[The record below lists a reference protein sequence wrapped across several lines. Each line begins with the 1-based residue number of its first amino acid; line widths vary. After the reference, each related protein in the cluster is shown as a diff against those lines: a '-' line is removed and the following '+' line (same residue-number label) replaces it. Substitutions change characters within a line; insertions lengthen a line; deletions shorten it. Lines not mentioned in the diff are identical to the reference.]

1 MKQVGPD
8 GDLIFSSTEFG
19 SGSVTKTEQIAKILE
34 DLLSNITL
42 TMKSEDTKLLLEQ
55 YYMKLEIDSMLL
67 EYVKHT
73 ELAKEVADQLT
84 ILMNDPEFSGKYASQ
99 ADLEALNEI
108 VTGYSETINTILGNQ
123 QSIQTSWTE
132 YKQEINNRMNYQDSL
147 IEQQNTIIS
156 DLRSNYNSL
165 SATVSSLQNT
175 LSQLGLLDLA
185 QFSSQITEINAKLD
199 KIGDLEDLKTTAKD
213 TLVAAINEL
222 VDTRGDLATLK
233 TTAKG
238 SLVAALN
245 ELFQSASDGKSLI
258 AAAITGKGVNA
269 AATDTFAQLATKIT
283 SISTGYNTSDANV
296 TAADIVLGKVGYGK
310 DGRLVGE
317 HVCEG
322 GGETTPIADRVVVFD
337 SSENYYLGGQTIEL
351 YSGGAGILIPTEV
364 DMMCINGDDVAYGEA
379 YYVID
384 GVEEDVSNYNEMDKI
399 PFSSSISIR
408 VGTMVFDSSGT
419 GTCDYCGDSSPV
431 FIFGGV
437 LIKE

>member
-1 MKQVGPD
+1 MKQIGPD

-42 TMKSEDTKLLLEQ
+42 TMKSEDTKLLLEK
-55 YYMKLEIDSMLL
+55 YYMKTEIDEMLTQ
-67 EYVKHT
+67 YVKINQ
-73 ELAKEVADQLT
+73 LAEEVAKQLT
-84 ILMNDPEFSGKYASQ
+84 DLMNDPEFSGKYASQ
-99 ADLEALNEI
+99 ADLQALNKI
-108 VTGYSETINTILGNQ
+108 VTSYSETISTILGNQ

-132 YKQEINNRMNYQDSL
+132 YKQEINNRMSYQDSL

-165 SATVSSLQNT
+165 SSTVSSLQNT

-199 KIGDLEDLKTTAKD
+199 KIGDLANLKTTAKD
-213 TLVAAINEL
+213 TLVSAINEL
-222 VDTRGDLATLK
+222 IDTRGDLTTLK

-238 SLVAALN
+238 SLVASLN

-258 AAAITGKGVNA
+258 AAAITGKGVDA
-269 AATDTFAQLATKIT
+269 AANDTFAQLATKIT
-283 SISTGYNTSDANV
+283 SINTGYNTSDANI

-310 DGRLVGE
+310 NGRLVGE

-322 GGETTPIADRVVVFD
+322 GGGTTPIADRVVVFD
-337 SSENYYLGGQTIEL
+337 SSENYYQSGQTVEL
-351 YSGGAGILIPTEV
+351 YSGGAGVLVPTLIE
-364 DMMCINGDDVAYGEA
+364 MMCINGDDVAHGDA

-384 GVEEDVSNYNEMDKI
+384 GVENNINNYNEMSKI
-399 PFSSSISIR
+399 TFSSSISIR
-408 VGTMVFDSSGT
+408 VGTMTFDSSGT

-431 FIFGGV
+431 LIFGGV